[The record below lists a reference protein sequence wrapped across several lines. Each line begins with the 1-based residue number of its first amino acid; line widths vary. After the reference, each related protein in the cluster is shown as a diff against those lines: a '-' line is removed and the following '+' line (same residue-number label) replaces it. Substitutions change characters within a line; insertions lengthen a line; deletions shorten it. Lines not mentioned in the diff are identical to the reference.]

1 MSNTNFTAT
10 EREWPIIQARVA
22 GICVQFF
29 LYGILLVLSSIA
41 AYLLYYWKG
50 AGRRI
55 LATVVSLMALLATA
69 QLALQVPDIV
79 LGLQIARLGI
89 EGEAWPAPTT
99 LEATKVYDYI
109 YMAEDAL
116 LVTNNIVTDGL
127 FIYRCFVIWGR
138 NPRVVVLPSLM
149 LATTTVVGYLAAYE
163 DNVGAA
169 TYIDSRLPF
178 VTSFATNAV
187 LLALTAGRIWWIRRN
202 ACLVLEPA
210 HTRKYNT
217 ALAILLESGAI
228 YCLTLLIYLISYTIN
243 NSLVTTVFSSSI
255 PQMMNIAPMLTIVRV
270 GLGRSVGDA
279 ATDSQPSG
287 SKAVAASTL
296 DIRVH
301 TSSCVIDMS
310 AAHDRPGEVGRRD
323 STEDSGKEVPGN

>member
-1 MSNTNFTAT
+1 MNRTSFAAT
-10 EREWPIIQARVA
+10 ERDWPIIQARVA

-29 LYGILLVLSSIA
+29 LYGILFVLSCIA

-55 LATVVSLMALLATA
+55 LATVTSLIALLATA
-69 QLALQVPDIV
+69 QLVLQVPDIV
-79 LGLQIARLGI
+79 LGLQIARLAI
-89 EGEAWPAPTT
+89 EGEGWSAPAAMEPI
-99 LEATKVYDYI
+99 KVYDYI
-109 YMAEDAL
+109 YMAEDVL

-138 NPRVVVLPSLM
+138 NPRVAVLPSFI
-149 LATTTVVGYLAAYE
+149 LAATAAVGYLAAYE

-169 TYIDSRLPF
+169 NYIDSRLPF
-178 VTSFATNAV
+178 VMSFATNIV

-217 ALAILLESGAI
+217 ALAIILESGAI
-228 YCLTLLIYLISYTIN
+228 YCLTILIYLISYTMTYPKIN
-243 NSLVTTVFSSSI
+243 NSPVTTIFSASI

-270 GLGRSVGDA
+270 GLGRSIGDS
-279 ATDSQPSG
+279 ATQPQDLR
-287 SKAVAASTL
+287 AVAASTL
-296 DIRVH
+296 DIHAV
-301 TSSCVIDMS
+301 TSSFVIDIG
-310 AAHDRPGEVGRRD
+310 AARDREAGWCG
-323 STEDSGKEVPGN
+323 STGD